1 MGGELSRMRSF
12 ESIMTGLADAASG
25 MLDPAEREVVSGDLA
40 ESGESG
46 WQALR
51 QVLSLVVRRHVLSL
65 KSVGPWL
72 VLATLAIPT
81 AFLLS
86 LVARQ
91 TADGSAIYLWMW
103 INNSDWT
110 IIQSAGF
117 WQLVREYSPDIL
129 FSYVVLACCSWTS
142 GLLIG
147 WSARRTRWLSGLVLF
162 AVVLAVGVL
171 GAPRSFAHI
180 LVLQRA
186 RDFQGN
192 AAVFLAVL
200 YRQILPGTLE
210 IFFVIL
216 PAWWG
221 MRSGSKDYP
230 IWARRTRS
238 NADLLHGGAW
248 RTRQSESPLVAN
260 AGLGSLAAPFS
271 PSSIACTAGACSTGS
286 VPRPDDRPSINFPP
300 RRARAESVDLST
312 PRRALDAKTRKR
324 ALASRKSHSQNL
336 HAIHR

>member
-221 MRSGSKDYP
+221 MDQGPRITQFG
-230 IWARRTRS
+230 RGERGLM
-238 NADLLHGGAW
+238 LLFSIGVLGV
-248 RTRQSESPLVAN
+248 LV
-260 AGLGSLAAPFS
+260 
-271 PSSIACTAGACSTGS
+271 
-286 VPRPDDRPSINFPP
+286 
-300 RRARAESVDLST
+300 
-312 PRRALDAKTRKR
+312 
-324 ALASRKSHSQNL
+324 SQNL
-336 HAIHR
+336 LWWQMRVWEVLPLRSPRLPSLAPLALVAPAAYLVLMIGHRSIFRRAGPN